1 MSRKTFTDL
10 TLRKGS
16 RAFLKASHVI
26 NDDELKARRIARK
39 SGLMRAA
46 LHYYDNDGYAGNNEL
61 KSLHDLAYNNGE
73 KITIDF
79 VSSETGK
86 QWVDNDGKTPVKV
99 TIDSE
104 LARGILHKIA
114 IDRLKSLHEYVYL
127 AVKHGIEQSERELR
141 EEHNEGHLR

>member
-1 MSRKTFTDL
+1 MSRKTFTNL

-26 NDDELKARRIARK
+26 NNDETKARRIARK
-39 SGLMRAA
+39 SSLMRSA
-46 LHYYDNDGYAGNNEL
+46 LHYYDNDGYATSSEL
-61 KSLHDLAYNNGE
+61 KALHDLAYNNGE

-86 QWVDNDGKTPVKV
+86 QWLDNDGKTPVKV

-104 LARGILHKIA
+104 LALGILHRIA
-114 IDRLKSLHEYVYL
+114 VDRLKSLHEYVYL
-127 AVKHGIEQSERELR
+127 AVKHGIEQSEKEL
-141 EEHNEGHLR
+141 NN